1 MYKYLNVLQHKRLFH
16 KRDVVDV
23 TGNVR
28 KAEMVLLSYQKYK
41 LICKIRRDLYCITS
55 IATGLPDVSKFEVAS
70 AISPSG
76 CIAYHAALEYHGLV
90 HQAWNEVCVISK
102 TFFSDFEFDGVSY
115 TCCPQKF
122 DVGIIEPMF
131 ERGVRVTSLERT
143 VVDCIVRI
151 DLAGGFEEVMHCF
164 ESLSF
169 LDEKKMLEVLSAYN
183 TPVVWKKTGYVL
195 ECLQKQTGLSEPFFL
210 QCHSKMGKSVNF
222 LTNRDDCTLYIK
234 TWQLYVPEQNIQS
247 VNEII

>member
-1 MYKYLNVLQHKRLFH
+1 MYKYLNVLQQKRLFH

-169 LDEKKMLEVLSAYN
+169 LDEKK
-183 TPVVWKKTGYVL
+183 
-195 ECLQKQTGLSEPFFL
+195 CLRFFL
-210 QCHSKMGKSVNF
+210 LTIRLLYGKRLVMF
-222 LTNRDDCTLYIK
+222 
-234 TWQLYVPEQNIQS
+234 
-247 VNEII
+247 